1 MQLRNKHILNQ
12 SCTKACTSFAN
23 ALMFCDCAVAVCLT
37 PQAMR
42 EHSDTRREGQVLV
55 LVGVVDGGFDV
66 DDDGFLP

>member
-1 MQLRNKHILNQ
+1 
-12 SCTKACTSFAN
+12 
-23 ALMFCDCAVAVCLT
+23 MFCDCAVAVCLT